1 MLSQDLHLH
10 AICSH
15 GDEALG
21 PKQTVVG
28 YLTDA
33 LCIRETL
40 LFEER
45 TEP

>member
-1 MLSQDLHLH
+1 MQSQDLHLH
-10 AICSH
+10 ATWSY
-15 GDEALG
+15 GDEAG
-21 PKQTVVG
+21 VPKQTVVR

>member
-10 AICSH
+10 ATWFH
-15 GDEALG
+15 GDEPVV

-40 LFEER
+40 LCGER
-45 TEP
+45 AEP

>member
-10 AICSH
+10 ATWSY
-15 GDEALG
+15 GDEAVV